1 MTAISQTL
9 ERHTENDES
18 LLGRVGLRL
27 LARVLHLVDAVASV
41 DEASNGRQVG
51 GSPCPTEEAKAALL
65 GLDSI
70 GVGASE
76 RLAQLGVGQASARRG
91 LDTRCEALVVGGRK
105 GPLGSTNCSAHR
117 GDYRPHS

>member
-1 MTAISQTL
+1 M
-9 ERHTENDES
+9 
-18 LLGRVGLRL
+18 

-76 RLAQLGVGQASARRG
+76 RLAQLGVGQAG
-91 LDTRCEALVVGGRK
+91 TCIIYYGG
-105 GPLGSTNCSAHR
+105 GYIFDLS
-117 GDYRPHS
+117 DL